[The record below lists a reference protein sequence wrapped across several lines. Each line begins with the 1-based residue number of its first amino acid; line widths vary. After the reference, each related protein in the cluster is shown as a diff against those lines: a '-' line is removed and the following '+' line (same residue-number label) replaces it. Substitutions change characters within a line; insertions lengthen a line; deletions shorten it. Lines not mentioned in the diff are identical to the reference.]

1 MTAEA
6 SRRVRFGAFMAP
18 FHSPKQGPTR
28 SYEEDLRSIELLD
41 EMGFDEVWVGE
52 HHSGGW
58 ELVPSPELFLAV
70 AAGRTQ
76 RIRLGTGVVSLSYH
90 HPFHVAE
97 RLVFLDLLT
106 RGRVMLGVGPGAL
119 TTDADMFG
127 IPADQ
132 TRPRMDTALG
142 AIMDLLRREGPVS
155 ISTDWFE
162 LHDAVLQLPS
172 LQVPHLPV
180 SVASTSSPAGALSA
194 GKHGVGLLSLGAYFP
209 AARLQLANHWEI
221 VEKTAAENGRT
232 VSRNEWT
239 LVTPIHVAATRE
251 QALAEVVAGGDH
263 WLRGYYND
271 TAGFPAMFPD
281 ESGKSSYLNMIDAR
295 SAFVGTPDEVAESIE
310 WLWELTGGF
319 GCLLILENSAASPA
333 ARLASYQLFARE
345 VAPRFTGEVDQLVAA
360 QRRAV
365 LSREEG
371 YARRVAAQEQA
382 YAKLADRDGA
392 RMSGAGE

>member
-18 FHSPKQGPTR
+18 FHSPKQGPAR

-41 EMGFDEVWVGE
+41 ELGFDEVWVGE

-58 ELVPSPELFLAV
+58 EPVPSPELFLAV

-76 RIRLGTGVVSLSYH
+76 HIRLGTGVVSLSYH

-132 TRPRMDTALG
+132 TRPRMDIALA

-155 ISTDWFE
+155 VSTDWFE

-172 LQVPHLPV
+172 VQVPHLPV
-180 SVASTSSPAGALSA
+180 TVASTSSPAGALSA
-194 GKHGVGLLSLGAYFP
+194 G
-209 AARLQLANHWEI
+209 
-221 VEKTAAENGRT
+221 
-232 VSRNEWT
+232 
-239 LVTPIHVAATRE
+239 
-251 QALAEVVAGGDH
+251 
-263 WLRGYYND
+263 
-271 TAGFPAMFPD
+271 
-281 ESGKSSYLNMIDAR
+281 
-295 SAFVGTPDEVAESIE
+295 
-310 WLWELTGGF
+310 
-319 GCLLILENSAASPA
+319 
-333 ARLASYQLFARE
+333 
-345 VAPRFTGEVDQLVAA
+345 
-360 QRRAV
+360 
-365 LSREEG
+365 
-371 YARRVAAQEQA
+371 
-382 YAKLADRDGA
+382 
-392 RMSGAGE
+392 